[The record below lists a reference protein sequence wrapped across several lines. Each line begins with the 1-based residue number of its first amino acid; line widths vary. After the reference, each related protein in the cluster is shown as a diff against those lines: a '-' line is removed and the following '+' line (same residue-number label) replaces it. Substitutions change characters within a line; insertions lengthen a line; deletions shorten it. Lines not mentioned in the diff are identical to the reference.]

1 MKMDENGQKWTK
13 MAQITSMAQNG
24 PKCSKMIKNDQK
36 KLKLPKTTDTTG
48 KGMSMA
54 KMAKNAPILV

>member
-1 MKMDENGQKWTK
+1 
-13 MAQITSMAQNG
+13 MAQMTSMAQNG
-24 PKCSKMIKNDQK
+24 PKSSKMIKNDQK